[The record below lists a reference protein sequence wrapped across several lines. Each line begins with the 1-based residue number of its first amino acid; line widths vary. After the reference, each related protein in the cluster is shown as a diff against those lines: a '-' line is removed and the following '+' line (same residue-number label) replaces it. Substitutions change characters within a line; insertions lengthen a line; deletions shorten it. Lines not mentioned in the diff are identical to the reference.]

1 MTKSIKLAF
10 VTSLVLNLLLLGV
23 ILGRVPRSF
32 DAAQSRRERMEE
44 SLAKLPEPVQAR
56 FHEKFA
62 QIRAA
67 GDPQRDEIDQA
78 RAEALRILS
87 ADSFD
92 EVAYDRQISK
102 IGELRADMF
111 ARMGQMMKQ
120 TAKELT
126 PEERRML
133 ADVLRR
139 PPPIPKQK

>member
-1 MTKSIKLAF
+1 
-10 VTSLVLNLLLLGV
+10 
-23 ILGRVPRSF
+23 
-32 DAAQSRRERMEE
+32 MEE

-56 FHEKFA
+56 FREKFA